1 LRDDVIPPLRQAGA
15 VPGGESPKLNIVKNQ
30 IQHFSNLLLVE
41 GKSMS
46 ETSLYYVKLMVG
58 DAEALAPFY
67 RDVFGMREIRRIF
80 QPEHVRPHLEIYLS
94 AGSTEQLCLMEYI
107 NKPAPQPG
115 EVRIAF
121 TVKNVDAAVS
131 AAQAGGGSIVLPAET
146 LEAHN
151 FRWATI
157 ADPEG
162 HTIEVMQFGL

>member
-1 LRDDVIPPLRQAGA
+1 
-15 VPGGESPKLNIVKNQ
+15 
-30 IQHFSNLLLVE
+30 
-41 GKSMS
+41 MS

-67 RDVFGMREIRRIF
+67 QEVFGMKEIRRIHE
-80 QPEHVRPHLEIYLS
+80 PEHVRPHLEIYLS
-94 AGSTEQLCLMEYI
+94 ASSAEQLCLMEYV

-115 EVRIAF
+115 EVRVAF
-121 TVKNVDAAVS
+121 TVGNVNAVVAAS
-131 AAQAGGGSIVLPAET
+131 QARGGSIILPAQSIE
-146 LEAHN
+146 EHN